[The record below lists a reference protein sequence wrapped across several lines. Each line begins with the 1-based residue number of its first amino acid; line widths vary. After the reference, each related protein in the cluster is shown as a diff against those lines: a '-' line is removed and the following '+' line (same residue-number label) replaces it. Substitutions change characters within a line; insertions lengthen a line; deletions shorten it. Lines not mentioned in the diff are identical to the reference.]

1 MLILG
6 ASGFL
11 GNALFKELSP
21 YYDVY
26 GTFTRDHADLEKN
39 KRMFQWDAETESVNL
54 LLQELAPDLIITCI
68 RGDFTAQT
76 HAHFEII
83 AYLIKFQKKLIFLS
97 SANVFDVFSNYPSYE
112 YDKTL
117 SESIYGRFKI
127 KIENAL
133 FRIPNH
139 LYNIVRLPM
148 IYGHNS
154 PRVKE
159 LKLLYDLKEPIEV
172 FPNVVMNATTH
183 DKFSQQVHYLINRDL
198 EGVYHLG
205 SQDLIHHK
213 ELVHDILKGLGLEN
227 PIFKNVYNSNQDR
240 YIAIIP
246 KTHILPK
253 NLQITIE
260 EVVENSTK
268 LKS

>member
-1 MLILG
+1 
-6 ASGFL
+6 
-11 GNALFKELSP
+11 
-21 YYDVY
+21 
-26 GTFTRDHADLEKN
+26 
-39 KRMFQWDAETESVNL
+39 MFRWDAETESISL
-54 LLQELAPDLIITCI
+54 LLRELAPDLIITCI
-68 RGDFTAQT
+68 RGDFAAQT
-76 HAHFEII
+76 HAHLEMIP
-83 AYLIKFQKKLIFLS
+83 YLIKFQKKLIFLS

-117 SESIYGRFKI
+117 SESVYGRFKI

-154 PRVKE
+154 PRIKE
-159 LKLLYDLKEPIEV
+159 LKLLYNLKEPIEV
-172 FPNVVMNATTH
+172 FPNVVINATTH
-183 DKFSQQVHYLINRDL
+183 DKFSQQVHYLINRNL

-205 SQDLIHHK
+205 SQDLVHHK
-213 ELVHDILKGLGLEN
+213 ELIGDILKGLGLKN
-227 PIFKNVYNSNQDR
+227 PTFKNVYNSNQDR
-240 YIAIIP
+240 YIAVIP

-268 LKS
+268 LQSQ

>member
-1 MLILG
+1 
-6 ASGFL
+6 
-11 GNALFKELSP
+11 LSP

-26 GTFTRDHADLEKN
+26 GTFARDNADLEKN
-39 KRMFQWDAETESVNL
+39 KRMFQWDTEKESVNL
-54 LLQELAPDLIITCI
+54 LLQELAPDLIISCI
-68 RGDFTAQT
+68 RGDFAAQT
-76 HAHFEII
+76 QAHFEII
-83 AYLIKFQKKLIFLS
+83 TYLIKFQKKLIFLS

-117 SESIYGRFKI
+117 SESVYGRFKI

-133 FRIPNH
+133 LRIPNH

-148 IYGHNS
+148 IYGHKS

-172 FPNVVMNATTH
+172 FPNVVINATTH

-205 SQDLIHHK
+205 SQDLVHHK
-213 ELVHDILKGLGLEN
+213 ELVYDILKGLGLEN
-227 PIFKNVYNSNQDR
+227 PIFKNVYNSNEDR
-240 YIAIIP
+240 YIAVIP

-260 EVVENSTK
+260 EVIKNSTK
-268 LKS
+268 LQW

>member
-1 MLILG
+1 
-6 ASGFL
+6 
-11 GNALFKELSP
+11 LSP

-26 GTFTRDHADLEKN
+26 GTFARDHADLEKN
-39 KRMFQWDAETESVNL
+39 KRMFQWDAETESVSL

-76 HAHFEII
+76 HAHFEMIT
-83 AYLIKFQKKLIFLS
+83 YLIKFQKKLIFLS

-117 SESIYGRFKI
+117 SESVYGRFKI

-133 FRIPNH
+133 LRIPNH

-183 DKFSQQVHYLINRDL
+183 NKFSQQVHYLINRDL

-205 SQDLIHHK
+205 SQDLVHHK
-213 ELVHDILKGLGLEN
+213 ELVYDILKGLGLEN
-227 PIFKNVYNSNQDR
+227 PIFKNVYNSNEDR
-240 YIAIIP
+240 YIAVIP

-260 EVVENSTK
+260 EVIKNSTK
-268 LKS
+268 LQW

>member
-1 MLILG
+1 MILG

-11 GNALFKELSP
+11 GGVLYKELSP

-26 GTFTRDHADLEKN
+26 GTYAHDQPELEDN
-39 KRMFQWDAETESVNL
+39 QRMFQWDAELEPISL
-54 LLQELAPDLIITCI
+54 LIDELAPDLIISAI
-68 RGDFTAQT
+68 RGDFSAQT
-76 HAHFEII
+76 HIHFEII
-83 AYLIKFQKKLIFLS
+83 AYLIKFQKKLIFIS
-97 SANVFDVFSNYPSYE
+97 SANVFDAFTNYPSYE

-117 SESIYGRFKI
+117 SESVYGRFKI

-133 FRIPNH
+133 LRLPNH

-159 LKLLYDLKEPIEV
+159 LKLMHDLNEPIEV

-183 DKFSQQVHYLINRDL
+183 DKFAQQIHYIINREL

-205 SQDLIHHK
+205 SRDLIHHK
-213 ELVHDILKGLGLEN
+213 ELVYEIIKGLHLDH
-227 PIFKNVYNSNQDR
+227 PIFKNVYNSNEDR
-240 YIAIIP
+240 YIAVIP
-246 KTHILPK
+246 KDNILPK
-253 NLQITIE
+253 NLQISVD
-260 EVVENSTK
+260 EVVKNSVK
-268 LKS
+268 LS